1 MTVVWNARRAAGR
14 LALARG
20 WPAAWGW
27 AVIAVLGLRL
37 ALGAVMAGVW
47 LVVRPYLPASIP
59 IDVALTGGRVYSWL
73 AEALLSVWLRWDAVH
88 YLGLALRGYFQ
99 VSAGE
104 SVFYPLYP
112 LLVAGVSPLAA
123 GDYLLAGLIVSTL
136 AAMVNFAMLYR
147 LTEEAFGPDAAR
159 WSIAALALYPTA
171 FFLIAPFTESLFLAL
186 TLPAFLAAGARRWWL
201 AGALGALASLV
212 RGPGVLTAL
221 ALACIAWR
229 HRPPG
234 RLTTL
239 AGIQSQ
245 IAPLAGILLPL
256 AGGGVFILWRAAVGF
271 PSVASVLSQYSG
283 VEFIDPLRGLG
294 LAVIQFV
301 RVRDLPT
308 TLDVASALLFA
319 GVLAAM
325 LAQPRWR
332 RVEWLV
338 YLAANLLGF
347 FSKRSVQA
355 ASLQS
360 LARYVLALFPAFI
373 VAGDWLSRRGR
384 KVRFV
389 YTLVS
394 SIGLL
399 GLAVSYSLWWFV
411 G

>member
-1 MTVVWNARRAAGR
+1 MAH
-14 LALARG
+14 G

-27 AVIAVLGLRL
+27 AVIMVLGLRL

-47 LVVRPYLPASIP
+47 LVVRPYLPATIP
-59 IDVALTGGRVYSWL
+59 GDIALTGGRVYGRL
-73 AEALLSVWLRWDAVH
+73 AEALLGVWLRWDAVH
-88 YLGLALRGYFQ
+88 YLTLAHVGYFQ
-99 VSAGE
+99 VGVGD

-112 LLVAGVSPLAA
+112 LLVAAFSPLAG
-123 GDYLLAGLIVSTL
+123 GDYLLAGLVVSTL
-136 AAMVNFAMLYR
+136 AATVACAMLYR
-147 LTEEAFGPDAAR
+147 LTEQAFGPDAAR
-159 WSIAALALYPTA
+159 WSILTLALYPTA

-212 RGPGVLTAL
+212 RGPGLLTAL

-229 HRPPG
+229 QRPPG

-239 AGIQSQ
+239 AGIKSQ
-245 IAPLAGILLPL
+245 AAPLASIILPL
-256 AGGGVFILWRAAVGF
+256 AGGAVFILWRAAVGF
-271 PSVASVLSQYSG
+271 PSVANVLSVYSG
-283 VEFIDPLRGLG
+283 VAFIDPLRGLS
-294 LAVIQFV
+294 LAVVQFI
-301 RVRDLPT
+301 RVHDLPT
-308 TLDVASALLFA
+308 TLDVISARTFM
-319 GVLAAM
+319 GVLVAM
-325 LAQPRWR
+325 VAQPRWR
-332 RVEWLV
+332 RAEWLV
-338 YLAANLLGF
+338 YMTANLLVF

-389 YTLVS
+389 YTVVS
-394 SIGLL
+394 SVGLL